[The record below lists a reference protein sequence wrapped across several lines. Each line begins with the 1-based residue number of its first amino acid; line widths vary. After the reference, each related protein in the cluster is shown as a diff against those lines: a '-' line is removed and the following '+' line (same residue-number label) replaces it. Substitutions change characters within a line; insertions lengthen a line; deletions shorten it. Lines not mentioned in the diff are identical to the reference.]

1 MVTSTCNSSLPPLLW
16 QWDSSLTRS
25 KMTADSL
32 ENVTSRSKAGVG
44 EETLNGSSG
53 QSPTVANGV
62 ASPEVVEDAIR
73 PLLKQPESSKYPE
86 AKFELEDRYID
97 EPRSLRVVVIG
108 AGLTGVTAGVLLP
121 AKVPGIKLTIFE
133 KNADVV
139 RDHLPQYIRR
149 TITNDVMI
157 IL

>member
-1 MVTSTCNSSLPPLLW
+1 
-16 QWDSSLTRS
+16 
-25 KMTADSL
+25 MTADSL

>member
-1 MVTSTCNSSLPPLLW
+1 
-16 QWDSSLTRS
+16 
-25 KMTADSL
+25 MTADSL

-53 QSPTVANGV
+53 QSSTVANGV
-62 ASPEVVEDAIR
+62 ASPEVVKDAIR

-139 RDHLPQYIRR
+139 CDHPP
-149 TITNDVMI
+149 
-157 IL
+157 